1 MAYHAFVD
9 HSLVDNQQYVQDAIF
24 HEALNQD
31 YHDNNH
37 DTDIT
42 ELTYEQKI
50 ERDHPL
56 NDKQFDANNPHTIES
71 FFDSLDV
78 DELEAGDD
86 NETERQNFLAESLL
100 PAMQGAAMFS
110 QSRIPSLAPPPIL
123 PPFAGMDDYLSNLKD
138 PNQTTLGQNSGAT
151 AFTELNLPHKVV

>member
-71 FFDSLDV
+71 CCHHFVLRHTCV
-78 DELEAGDD
+78 PCTKLYPGLLEGPEFADL
-86 NETERQNFLAESLL
+86 QNSLL
-100 PAMQGAAMFS
+100 NYMMYKSIELLWILVLQARTILES
-110 QSRIPSLAPPPIL
+110 Q
-123 PPFAGMDDYLSNLKD
+123 
-138 PNQTTLGQNSGAT
+138 Q
-151 AFTELNLPHKVV
+151 